1 MITAQISHAAFWAA
15 RIILMI
21 LCLLSVLV
29 TAFFVERL
37 LYFRK
42 QLLKNLYPL
51 LTTLEKAR
59 SKNEIIAILEGQRRA
74 ETALILK
81 GLEADIST
89 EDSFRKTVHA
99 FLHPER
105 KEWERFSVF
114 LGSVGNNAP
123 FIGLLGTVLGILK
136 SFADLSVVTNG
147 GPQVV
152 MAGISEALIAT
163 AVGLLVAIPSV
174 IFYNICKVRVKRSL
188 NHVSALMDMIGAKK
202 IFDK

>member
-1 MITAQISHAAFWAA
+1 MITAQISHVAFLAA

-21 LCLLSVLV
+21 LFLLSFLV

-37 LYFRK
+37 FFFRK
-42 QLLKNLYPL
+42 RLLKDLSPL
-51 LTTLEKAR
+51 LSALELAQ
-59 SKNEIIAILEGQRRA
+59 SKTEIRAILENAGRS

-81 GLEADIST
+81 GLQETNATEA
-89 EDSFRKTVHA
+89 SFRKTVQA
-99 FLHPER
+99 FLYPER
-105 KEWERFSVF
+105 KQWERFSVF

-136 SFADLSVVTNG
+136 SFADLSLVASG

-174 IFYNICKVRVKRSL
+174 IFFNICKVYIKRSL
-188 NHVSALMDMIGAKK
+188 NHVNALMDMIGAKNL
-202 IFDK
+202 F